1 MAVLT
6 GTTISYGVGSA
17 GGNREDLEDVIWEL
31 DPLEFYCQTNFDRVD
46 ANATF
51 HEWEMDIT
59 VAATSNL
66 QVEGSDGA
74 FTSIVSPTRVG
85 DYLQILKKEF
95 LVSGTQEVVA
105 KAGRKSEVQR
115 QVKKQM
121 KELKNDLEFNI
132 VRNQNSSV
140 GGATTARAFG
150 GIESWIASTD
160 NGGNGVRAT
169 TSASASTAAFAA
181 NVTGVVTDG
190 TTTGAVAEATLKEA
204 LRLSWVSGGQDPVI
218 LAGSTQKTAISAFA
232 GISTKTTYIP
242 NDQERAT
249 ILASADMYVSEYG
262 YHKVIL
268 HRHVRASIILCLD
281 PDYWALAFLR
291 KPFMED
297 LAKTGD
303 GFKKA
308 IRTEV
313 TVVSRNQLASA
324 KVAACA

>member
-1 MAVLT
+1 MSALA
-6 GTTISYGVGSA
+6 GTTQTYGVASA

-31 DPLEFYCQTNFDRVD
+31 DPLEYYCQTNFDRVD

-51 HEWEMDIT
+51 HEWEMDTI

-66 QVEGSDGA
+66 QLEGNDGS
-74 FTSIVSPTRVG
+74 FTSIVSPTRAG
-85 DYLQILKKEF
+85 NYCQILKKEF

-121 KELKNDLEFNI
+121 KEIKNDFEFTI
-132 VRNQNSSV
+132 VRNQASSA
-140 GGATTARAFG
+140 GGATTARALG
-150 GIESWIASTD
+150 SIESWIASTD

-169 TSASASTAAFAA
+169 TTASASTAAFAA
-181 NVTGVVTDG
+181 NVVAAPTDG
-190 TTTGAVAEATLKEA
+190 STTGPVAEATLKEA
-204 LRLSWVSGGQDPVI
+204 LRLSWTNGGQDPII
-218 LAGSTQKTAISAFA
+218 LVGSTQKTAISAFS
-232 GISTKTTYIP
+232 GIATKTTYIP
-242 NDQERAT
+242 NSQERAT

-268 HRHVRASIILCLD
+268 HRHVRTSLILCLD
-281 PDYWALAFLR
+281 PDYWAIAFLR
-291 KPFMED
+291 KPFIED

-308 IRTEV
+308 IRMEGTL
-313 TVVSRNQLASA
+313 VSRNHLASA
-324 KVAACA
+324 KVAACT